1 MPAPRLLI
9 LAVLLP
15 TTAAEAQRQL
25 DLTGRPDAAIAEPF
39 TQVAGV
45 RELPGSQA
53 LVTDQFERSVSL
65 VNFQT
70 GARRPVGRQGDGPG
84 EYRFPMAP
92 FAGRGDTSWIVDATL
107 RRLHVVTGSG
117 DIPASVSLPSAGLPG
132 GVAAIRG
139 ADAAGRLYL
148 EGSGF
153 DAERG
158 RFLDSV
164 SVVRWD
170 PVGQRSEVVTRV
182 WNGGRVILGG
192 PDGASM
198 ARTVTPF
205 PHLDAWTVLPDGRV
219 VVVHHAPYRI
229 NFVELDGRLRLGA
242 PVTHRPIAISA
253 TEREAWQERNKVRRS
268 SALRA
273 GGGSGPP
280 VQGPQ
285 FGDGD
290 FPREMPPFIAAEVR
304 ATPDGEIWIGR
315 SHPSSA
321 RTWQYDIF
329 DATGTSIGQATLRAG
344 SRVVGFG
351 VGTVYV
357 ARTDEDDLVHLERFR
372 R

>member
-1 MPAPRLLI
+1 MAVLRLLL
-9 LAVLLP
+9 LATMLP
-15 TTAAEAQRQL
+15 ASPAQGQRRL
-25 DLTGRPDAAIAEPF
+25 DLTGPADAVITEPF

-45 RELPGSQA
+45 RELPGNQA

-70 GARRPVGRQGDGPG
+70 GARRPVGRQGEGPG

-92 FAGRGDTSWIVDATL
+92 FPGRGDTTWIVDATL
-107 RRLHVVTGSG
+107 RRLHLVTAAGT
-117 DIPASVSLPSAGLPG
+117 IPRSVSLPSAGLPG

-139 ADAAGRLYL
+139 TDRQGRLYL

-153 DAERG
+153 DQG

-192 PDGASM
+192 PDGASL

-205 PHLDAWTVLPDGRV
+205 PHLDAWTVLPDGQVAV
-219 VVVHHAPYRI
+219 VRHAPFRI
-229 NFVELDGRLRLGA
+229 DIVELDGRPRAGE
-242 PVTHRPIAISA
+242 PMTHRPIPIAA
-253 TEREAWQERNKVRRS
+253 ADREAWRERNSPRRS

-280 VQGPQ
+280 MRGPQ
-285 FGDGD
+285 FGDED
-290 FPREMPPFIAAEVR
+290 FPKEMPPFVAATVR
-304 ATPDGEIWIGR
+304 ATPEGEIWIGR
-315 SHPSSA
+315 SHTAGA
-321 RTWQYDIF
+321 RTWHYDLF
-329 DATGTSIGQATLRAG
+329 DAAGRLTGRATLPVG
-344 SRVVGFG
+344 SSVVGFG
-351 VGTVYV
+351 VATVYV